1 MNQFYLVV
9 DLLKSRLADNA
20 DVNTT
25 VFGVSEDKDL
35 YKKNIYPL
43 VHIQPV
49 SAESNSRVSTFTFD
63 IAALDQRDLSKQ
75 PITDKFIGN
84 DDLQDNLN
92 VTYAILNDLISWL
105 YRQNN
110 DKLIELTNAGSFQPI
125 LFKDYNLLDGWVVQI
140 TLQIPNN
147 ISVC

>member
-49 SAESNSRVSTFTFD
+49 SAEAGSRVSTFTFD

-92 VTYAILNDLISWL
+92 VTYAILNDLVSWL
-105 YRQNN
+105 SRQNN
-110 DKLIELTNAGSFQPI
+110 DNLIELTNTGSFQPI